1 MKKWV
6 AAGVTYFWH
15 QRLYSI
21 GPKRFRT
28 DPNWFESVEGK
39 DKTPCNSPLTHGFL
53 FLGHR
58 FRLYRAFNAFFLIS
72 GAVLVIRPSFI
83 FDHFTFDDTNQD
95 AITKNFNNSAVVMF
109 NKGISFFN
117 HKRWNWLNLGRYL
130 YFGHKSPQKILKIP
144 LWFKKK
150 YFTWQY

>member
-1 MKKWV
+1 MANFERHFEWM
-6 AAGVTYFWH
+6 GCRRCYFRH

-28 DPNWFESVEGK
+28 DPNRFESVEGK
-39 DKTPCNSPLTHGFL
+39 DKTPCNSPLTHRFL

-58 FRLYRAFNAFFLIS
+58 FRLYRAFNALFLIS

-83 FDHFTFDDTNQD
+83 FDHFNFDDTNKD
-95 AITKNFNNSAVVMF
+95 AITKNLNNSVVVLF

-130 YFGHKSPQKILKIP
+130 
-144 LWFKKK
+144 
-150 YFTWQY
+150 